1 MLSRDNA
8 TLGGYLRPGPAVVLF
23 MLAVLLAVAGPG
35 PRRLEEQLYDW
46 LQSTQA
52 HLGSRQLVVADT
64 SELERAWGS
73 FWHAPDLAALIR
85 TLDAG
90 GATII
95 VPTQA
100 PPDDSTL
107 PDAGRLA
114 ALAELE
120 KRTRR
125 KNGDDREERSL
136 RSFARQLATIQDQAR
151 QQFQLTQEIAA
162 AGNVVIPLHTADQL
176 TVPSA
181 DGCGSKPLAKED
193 IAAASTPRR
202 LHRGL
207 SAPGEELCRAVH
219 ASGHAEFLADAD
231 GIVRQ
236 TDLVLRAGS
245 RPYHAVALA
254 ALLASGAKQG
264 ERERRAVPARILNR
278 FYAARDGQPVFETL
292 PAAKLLSGEIDP
304 GVVAGRIVLIGDS
317 ADRDS
322 GYATPVSPELP
333 PVLMQA
339 TALSNLLENDYLQR
353 PAWLPWLEVALCA
366 VIGAGLLVAGLAL
379 APLMTL
385 MLGVCL
391 GAALLVLEAFLLL
404 GPARLW
410 VNFAGIAS
418 FALVG
423 SGILAL
429 WKPRLP
435 TRENRDAHLEA
446 IFPGTL
452 PAQRHDTDL
461 DLAFSVLRQQFVTP
475 GVKER
480 LYEIAVE
487 HARRRDLAKAESVL
501 RHLVSMDPE
510 YRGVSDKLNRLAG
523 IRPAGTARSA
533 ATASP
538 AASANREPPV
548 AKPLAMRTLGR
559 YVLEQVIGRGA
570 MATVYLGCDP
580 TINRKV
586 AVKAIAL
593 AQEFSE
599 SELANARAQF
609 VREAESAGRLNHPGI
624 IAIYDV
630 GEEAEIAY
638 LAMEYFPGKP
648 LSNYTQQGRLLPPR
662 QVLELMAR
670 VAEALHYAHNQRV
683 VHRDIKPA
691 NLLYDERSDSLKIS
705 DFGIARLTDS
715 SRTKTGVI
723 LGTPSYMSP
732 EQLAGLGVTGQ
743 SDLFSLGV
751 TTYQL
756 LAGLPPFR
764 ADSIPLLM
772 QKIAHEPHEPLS
784 RVRDD
789 LPPGVDAV
797 LDRALAKRPGERF
810 ENGREM
816 ALALRECYGTL
827 ISAPAA
833 RSA

>member
-8 TLGGYLRPGPAVVLF
+8 IPGSYLRPGPAIVLF
-23 MLAVLLAVAGPG
+23 MLAVLLAAAG
-35 PRRLEEQLYDW
+35 PRRMEDHLYDW

-52 HLGSRQLVVADT
+52 RLGSRQLVVADT
-64 SELERAWGS
+64 SGLERAWGS
-73 FWHAPDLAALIR
+73 FWHAPDLAPLIR
-85 TLDAG
+85 TLATG

-95 VPTQA
+95 VPAQP

-120 KRTRR
+120 TRTRR
-125 KNGDDREERSL
+125 NDGDDSEEMSL
-136 RSFARQLATIQDQAR
+136 RSFARQLATIEDQAR
-151 QQFQLTQEIAA
+151 QQIQITQEIAA
-162 AGNVVIPLHTADQL
+162 AGNVVIALHAADQL
-176 TVPSA
+176 TTPTA
-181 DGCGSKPLAKED
+181 EGCGGELLAEED
-193 IAAASTPRR
+193 IAAAGTPRR

-207 SAPGEELCRAVH
+207 SAPAEELCRAVH
-219 ASGHAEFLADAD
+219 ASGHAEFLADTD
-231 GIVRQ
+231 GVVRQ

-245 RPYHAVALA
+245 RAYPAVALA
-254 ALLASGAKQG
+254 ALLAASARQG
-264 ERERRAVPARILNR
+264 GRERPTVPARILNR
-278 FYAARDGQPVFETL
+278 FYAARDGQPAFETV
-292 PAAKLLSGEIDP
+292 PAAKLLSGEIDS

-317 ADRDS
+317 TDRDT
-322 GYATPVSPELP
+322 GYATPVSPELA
-333 PVLMQA
+333 PVLMHA

-353 PAWLPWLEVALCA
+353 PVWLPWLEVALCA
-366 VIGAGLLVAGLAL
+366 VIGAGLLVAGAGL

-385 MLGVCL
+385 MLGVCI
-391 GAALLVLEAFLLL
+391 GAALLGLEAFLLL

-423 SGILAL
+423 SGLLAL
-429 WKPRLP
+429 WMPRLP
-435 TRENRDAHLEA
+435 TREHRDAHLEA

-461 DLAFSVLRQQFVTP
+461 DLAFSVLRQQSVTP

-501 RHLVSMDPE
+501 RHLVSIDPE
-510 YRGVSDKLNRLAG
+510 YRGVSDKLNRLTG
-523 IRPAGTARSA
+523 IRPAATARSA
-533 ATASP
+533 ATGSP
-538 AASANREPPV
+538 AASANGEMLA

-559 YVLEQVIGRGA
+559 YVLQQVIGRGA

-593 AQEFSE
+593 AEEFSE

-609 VREAESAGRLNHPGI
+609 MREAQSAGRLNHPGI

-638 LAMEYFPGKP
+638 LAMEYFPGRP
-648 LSNYTQQGRLLPPR
+648 LSNYAQQGQLLPPR

-691 NLLYDERSDSLKIS
+691 NLLYDERSDTIKIS

-715 SRTKTGVI
+715 SRTKTGII

-732 EQLAGLGVTGQ
+732 EQLAGLSVTGQ

-756 LAGLPPFR
+756 LTGRPPFR

-772 QKIAHEPHEPLS
+772 QKIAHEPHESL
-784 RVRDD
+784 RRLRDD
-789 LPPGVDAV
+789 LPPGVDTV
-797 LDRALAKRPGERF
+797 LDRALAKRPGGRF

-816 ALALRECYGTL
+816 ALALRECCGTL
-827 ISAPAA
+827 ISARAA